1 VKLILIA
8 ARNLWRNKL
17 RTVLTVL
24 GGAVAILTFIALRT
38 VLSSWSAAADFA
50 AKDRIATRH
59 KVSFVISMPKRY
71 IDDIRAVPGVK
82 QATFMNWFGGKN
94 PKDPNM
100 FFASMAVEPDK
111 VLDVMD
117 EMVVPPDQKQRWLE
131 DKKGAVVGD
140 VLAKQLGIKVGDRIT
155 LQGSIYPGDWEFNI
169 DGIYTATRKSVD
181 RSTFMFH
188 WSYLNESLPDAR
200 KDEIGWITTRVDD
213 PGRGPA
219 VAAAIDK
226 LFDDKDV
233 QTTTMSERAMNL
245 SFLGMLSA
253 ILGALNVI
261 SLIILLIMMMLIGNT
276 IAMGVRER
284 TREYGV
290 LRALGFRPGHIRTFI
305 MGEAIALGLLAG
317 TVGLALSYPLVELG
331 IGRFLEE
338 NMGAW
343 FPYFRIAP
351 ETAGLAVG
359 LAVVLAASAAT
370 IPARR
375 ASRLAVTD
383 ALRRVA

>member
-94 PKDPNM
+94 PKDPNQ
-100 FFASMAVEPDK
+100 FFASLAVEPDK

-290 LRALGFRPGHIRTFI
+290 LRALGFRPAHIRTFI
-305 MGEAIALGLLAG
+305 MGEAIVLGLLAG

-331 IGRFLEE
+331 LGRFLEE

-343 FPYFRIAP
+343 FPYFRIGP
-351 ETAGLAVG
+351 ETAVLAVG
-359 LAVVLAASAAT
+359 IAVFLAAAAAT

>member
-100 FFASMAVEPDK
+100 FFASLAVEPDN

-188 WSYLNESLPDAR
+188 WSYLNDGLPDAR

-290 LRALGFRPGHIRTFI
+290 LRALGFRPAHIRTFI

-317 TVGLALSYPLVELG
+317 VVGLALSYPLVELG

-351 ETAGLAVG
+351 ETAALAVG

>member
-8 ARNLWRNKL
+8 LRNLSRNKL

-24 GGAVAILTFIALRT
+24 GGAVAILTFVALRT

-71 IDDIRAVPGVK
+71 IDDIRAVPGVQ

-94 PKDPNM
+94 PKDPNQ
-100 FFASMAVEPDK
+100 FFASLAVEPDK
-111 VLDVMD
+111 VLNVMD
-117 EMVVPPDQKQRWLE
+117 EMVVPADQKQRWLE

-140 VLAKQLGIKVGDRIT
+140 VLAKQLGVKVGDRIT

-169 DGIYTATRKSVD
+169 VGIYTATRKSVD

-188 WSYLNESLPDAR
+188 WNYLNDSLPAAR

-233 QTTTMSERAMNL
+233 QTVTMSERAMNL

-253 ILGALNVI
+253 ILGALDVI
-261 SLIILLIMMMLIGNT
+261 SLIILLIMMMIVGNT

-290 LRALGFRPGHIRTFI
+290 LRALGFRPGHIRLFI
-305 MGEAIALGLLAG
+305 IGEAVVLGLLAG
-317 TVGLALSYPLVELG
+317 GVGLALSYPMVELG

-343 FPYFRIAP
+343 FPYFRISSM
-351 ETAGLAVG
+351 TAG
-359 LAVVLAASAAT
+359 LAVVLAVGLATVAA
-370 IPARR
+370 ILPSRR
-375 ASRLAVTD
+375 AARLSVTD

>member
-1 VKLILIA
+1 LILIA

-24 GGAVAILTFIALRT
+24 GGAVAILTFVALRT

-82 QATFMNWFGGKN
+82 QATFMTWFGGKN
-94 PKDPNM
+94 PKDPNQ
-100 FFASMAVEPDK
+100 FFASLGVEPDK

-117 EMVVPPDQKQRWLE
+117 EMIVPPDQKQRWLE

-140 VLAKQLGIKVGDRIT
+140 VLARQLGVKVGDRIT

-188 WSYLNESLPDAR
+188 WSYLNDSLPDAR

-219 VAAAIDK
+219 VAAAIDT

-261 SLIILLIMMMLIGNT
+261 SAIILLIMMMLIGNT

-305 MGEAIALGLLAG
+305 MGEAIVLGLLAG
-317 TVGLALSYPLVELG
+317 IVGLALSYPLVELG

-351 ETAGLAVG
+351 ETAALAVG
-359 LAVVLAASAAT
+359 LAVMLAASAAT

-375 ASRLAVTD
+375 AARLAVTD

>member
-1 VKLILIA
+1 MKLILIA

-253 ILGALNVI
+253 ILGALNII